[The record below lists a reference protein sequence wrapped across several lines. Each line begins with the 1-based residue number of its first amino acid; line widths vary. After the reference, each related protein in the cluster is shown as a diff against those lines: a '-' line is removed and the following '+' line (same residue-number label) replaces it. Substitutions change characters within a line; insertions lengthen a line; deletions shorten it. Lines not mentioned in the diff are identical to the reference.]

1 MVEVFKTNVVDEEAA
16 AELLQGLQSLLP
28 LATINFDLQ
37 DCDKILRVKINVDKL
52 QQLVKTHLEEKNVV
66 CEILE

>member
-28 LATINFDLQ
+28 LANINFDLQ

-52 QQLVKTHLEEKNVV
+52 QQLVKTHLEEKNVA